1 MSPSPT
7 DAMWVLLLVPPISF
21 LPLRSLLPPL
31 LHHVN
36 LVSVSSDHAFI
47 SYWSLRPH
55 HPLSTLLSSQT
66 IPLHATRGPG
76 FSLDDFR
83 PLPPSF
89 EPSEEELL
97 CSVSGALAASH
108 CLLNKEWSE
117 VCFAGWGEPTLRW
130 ATVLAV
136 AEGLRKGNRARGRG
150 GGSEGGGGGEGLR
163 LRLNTNGLGNV
174 AQQRKIVSELAE
186 AFESVTGKKGGRDG
200 GRGRGQWTLSDVVP
214 RFGGCFLVALLCC

>member
-1 MSPSPT
+1 
-7 DAMWVLLLVPPISF
+7 VPVKHDLAITF
-21 LPLRSLLPPL
+21 RSLQPYDPFPTLP
-31 LHHVN
+31 
-36 LVSVSSDHAFI
+36 
-47 SYWSLRPH
+47 
-55 HPLSTLLSSQT
+55 SSQT

-76 FSLDDFR
+76 FSLEDFR

-108 CLLNKEWSE
+108 SLLNREWTE

-136 AEGLRKGNRARGRG
+136 AQGLRKGNRARGG
-150 GGSEGGGGGEGLR
+150 GGGREGGRGGGGGGLR

-186 AFESVTGKKGGRDG
+186 AFESVTGKEEGGREGRKGGRTG
-200 GRGRGQWTLSDVVP
+200 
-214 RFGGCFLVALLCC
+214 